1 MPSVPVPLPSP
12 QAGTEPITVDV
23 VEEGRGSALVFLHG
37 GWGYDIYPID
47 RPALARHHQVVI
59 PSRSG
64 YGRSTPVDAFPA
76 HFHHQAVLE
85 TVAVLDALNIER
97 AVWWGHSDGA
107 VIAAMAALEVPQRV
121 EALVVE
127 ALHYYAD
134 KPRSRAF
141 FERMATDP
149 DAFGE
154 RVRRTLAAE
163 HGELRWRTVLHLD
176 GQAWLDLADQAA
188 APHSDLY
195 RGRLG
200 EVTQPTLIIHGGQ
213 DPRTEAGELDAIRA
227 ALPAAQLALYPE
239 AGHSPHSEKP
249 TREAVTTLIAAFLGD
264 PPRTP

>member
-1 MPSVPVPLPSP
+1 MPSVPVALPSP
-12 QAGTEPITVDV
+12 AAGTEPITVNV

-47 RPALARHHQVVI
+47 RPALTAHHRVVI

-64 YGRSTPVDAFPA
+64 YGRSTPVEAFPTD
-76 HFHHQAVLE
+76 FHHQAVLE
-85 TVAVLDALNIER
+85 TVAVLNALDIDR

-107 VIAAMAALEVPQRV
+107 VIAAMAAIEVPQRV

-134 KPRSRAF
+134 KPRSRDF

-149 DAFGE
+149 DAFGD

-163 HGELRWRTVLHLD
+163 HGEPRWRTVLRLD
-176 GQAWLDLADQAA
+176 GQAWLDLAQRAA
-188 APHSDLY
+188 TPHSDLY

-200 EVTQPTLIIHGGQ
+200 EVAQPTLIIHGGQ
-213 DPRTEAGELDAIRA
+213 DPRTEAGELEAIRG

-249 TREAVTTLIAAFLGD
+249 TRDAVTALIADFLGD